1 MSDLQLSK
9 EKLLD
14 TSSHWTDLPSKSST
28 KDEINTLIG
37 AIRVLEDGIKSMLQ
51 KGYTYKDVAGKL
63 QESFQI
69 EISPQTLSSYL
80 ATIKKE
86 RKKSLLLSKRESR
99 RVAKASSPS
108 AKEGDTVK
116 PEDLSVDMQIDSTM
130 YKQVEPTVSEDDHV
144 ITRSTNQK
152 STDEAIPTKA
162 STNLKPS
169 KNEQAAKS
177 KSLVPK
183 LNKVDSPL
191 DASDDEDETER
202 RRQAE
207 TLKHF
212 NKY

>member
-169 KNEQAAKS
+169 KNEQPAKS

-183 LNKVDSPL
+183 FNKVDSPIE
-191 DASDDEDETER
+191 STDEDETER

>member
-99 RVAKASSPS
+99 RVARASSPS
-108 AKEGDTVK
+108 EKEGDAVE
-116 PEDLSVDMQIDSTM
+116 PEDLSVDTQIDSAVDS
-130 YKQVEPTVSEDDHV
+130 QVKPTVSEDDHV
-144 ITRSTNQK
+144 ITRSTDQK
-152 STDEAIPTKA
+152 STDEAIPARA

-169 KNEQAAKS
+169 KNEQSAKS

-183 LNKVDSPL
+183 FNKVDSPIE
-191 DASDDEDETER
+191 STDEDETER